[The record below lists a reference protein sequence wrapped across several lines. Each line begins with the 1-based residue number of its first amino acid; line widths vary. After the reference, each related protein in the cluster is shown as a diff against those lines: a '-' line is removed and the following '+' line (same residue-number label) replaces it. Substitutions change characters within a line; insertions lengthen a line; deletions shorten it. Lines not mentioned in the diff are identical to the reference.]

1 MNSSSV
7 ADPAEEGSAEYP
19 FEISTVEDLAL
30 LSQHP
35 DATFVLVNDIDCAGV
50 AFSMLEMP
58 GEGFSGTWNGNGHV
72 IRNLSIQGTN
82 AALMDKIAPEGH
94 IYDLRIETPSVTADD
109 TASVLALQ
117 CKGTLERV
125 FVLGGQVAGV
135 NASGLVGT
143 ADGSAVLSCAAS
155 AQVRGTQ
162 SAGALF
168 LSVSG
173 TCRLE
178 SVFALSEGLPA
189 ASDASASDI
198 PVLDLSP
205 ETVSGSQADT
215 VTVLGDFP
223 AELLA
228 RIAFSSSDETVFT
241 VGSDGSLILTGAG
254 TANLTVSLS
263 VGTDVYRYTKSIT
276 VEISEDLPADSTAPE
291 EETSDEPDAPVSPLS
306 LTGWQEIDGSRYY
319 YDANGVPVTGW
330 QMIDGR
336 RYYFAEDG
344 KQQTGFWCYAGAYW
358 YYYDE
363 NGQLLYPGWNI
374 VSGYMRYVSDGG
386 SFLTGKQVIE
396 GTTYYFGSSGILQTN
411 TVVEDGGKRYF
422 VDGNGAV
429 QYGWQTAGGF
439 RYYSDEANGIYTGW
453 QMIDGRRYYF
463 AEDGKQQTGFWCYAG
478 QYWYYYDESGQL
490 PAPGWNVISGYMR
503 YVSDG
508 GSFLTG
514 KQVINGTTYYFGSSG
529 ILQTNTVVEDGGKRY
544 FVDGN
549 GAVQYG
555 WQTAGGFRYYSDEA
569 NGIYTGWQMIDGR
582 RYYFAEDGKQQIGFW
597 CYAGAYWY
605 YYDENGQLPAPGW
618 QVISGYMR
626 YVSSGGS
633 FLTGKQVI
641 DGITYYF
648 GDSGILQTDT
658 FVEGNG
664 KRYYVNS
671 AGIIQTGW
679 FIVNGARYYSDDAN
693 GIYTGW
699 QMINGRRYC
708 FDSEGRQ
715 QLGFQCYA
723 GQYWYYYDENGQLP
737 APGWQVIS
745 GYMRYVSSGGSFV
758 TGVQLIDGKYYLF
771 GESGIQQK
779 GWAEVYGQLYHS
791 DANGYVTFGWYDE
804 NGNRYYFDPSTGAAY
819 RNGIFTIENIR
830 YQFDAN
836 GVCLGRVVDST
847 EGIDVSAHQGSV
859 DWEAVAES
867 GIKYAIIRAVTWSNS
882 EGYYIIDP
890 YFEQNV
896 RNAKSNGLLVGAYL
910 YSYAFSESEI
920 SEEVFFFHNSAEMQR
935 LRKDGIVLD
944 LPVFIDYEDPLILQN
959 TSSNSQRTN
968 IVRYGMT
975 LLDQL
980 GYSTGFY
987 TYDYF
992 ARNYMDAQAL
1002 INEGYDFWVA
1012 NFNGTNSFEGQ
1023 AEIWQYT
1030 STGSVPGVTGNVD
1043 RNRFYKTY
1051 TSGGGSIPT
1060 PTPNQFTVT
1069 DQNTNSIVTDS
1080 VTNILAKIVQN
1091 EVGGGL
1097 GLTGADKLKL
1107 YTAQAV
1113 AANSWLQYQYA
1124 HGITAPEV
1132 GLKTVTDSSIYTA
1145 VEEAQK
1151 YVVTYNGEAACTVYG
1166 SASGT
1171 MTNSSERMGWGA
1183 LPYLVSV
1190 KSKYESSF
1198 GSKYQGYTIQNKIS
1212 TATMKNSIEKMLG
1225 AGATNGYPTSQWLQN
1240 PVFDS
1245 NGYCISI
1252 QVCGKTVNGG
1262 KFYENCYNLLSP
1274 KFEIIE
1280 NGENG
1285 VWVFKTW
1292 GNGHCV
1298 GMSQYGAAGY
1308 IQTGMS
1314 WQDVL
1319 LHYYP
1324 GTTIS
1329 NK

>member
-1 MNSSSV
+1 M

-344 KQQTGFWCYAGAYW
+344 KQQTGFWCYAGQYW

-363 NGQLLYPGWNI
+363 SGQLPAPGWNVI
-374 VSGYMRYVSDGG
+374 SGYMRYVSDGG

-463 AEDGKQQTGFWCYAG
+463 AEDGKQQT
-478 QYWYYYDESGQL
+478 
-490 PAPGWNVISGYMR
+490 
-503 YVSDG
+503 
-508 GSFLTG
+508 
-514 KQVINGTTYYFGSSG
+514 
-529 ILQTNTVVEDGGKRY
+529 
-544 FVDGN
+544 
-549 GAVQYG
+549 
-555 WQTAGGFRYYSDEA
+555 
-569 NGIYTGWQMIDGR
+569 
-582 RYYFAEDGKQQIGFW
+582 GFW

>member
-1 MNSSSV
+1 M

-344 KQQTGFWCYAGAYW
+344 KQQTGFWCYAG
-358 YYYDE
+358 
-363 NGQLLYPGWNI
+363 
-374 VSGYMRYVSDGG
+374 
-386 SFLTGKQVIE
+386 
-396 GTTYYFGSSGILQTN
+396 
-411 TVVEDGGKRYF
+411 
-422 VDGNGAV
+422 
-429 QYGWQTAGGF
+429 
-439 RYYSDEANGIYTGW
+439 
-453 QMIDGRRYYF
+453 
-463 AEDGKQQTGFWCYAG
+463 

-503 YVSDG
+503 YVSNG

-975 LLDQL
+975 LLDHL

>member
-1 MNSSSV
+1 M

-344 KQQTGFWCYAGAYW
+344 KQQTGFWCYAG
-358 YYYDE
+358 
-363 NGQLLYPGWNI
+363 
-374 VSGYMRYVSDGG
+374 
-386 SFLTGKQVIE
+386 
-396 GTTYYFGSSGILQTN
+396 
-411 TVVEDGGKRYF
+411 
-422 VDGNGAV
+422 
-429 QYGWQTAGGF
+429 
-439 RYYSDEANGIYTGW
+439 
-453 QMIDGRRYYF
+453 
-463 AEDGKQQTGFWCYAG
+463 

-503 YVSDG
+503 YVSNG

-1069 DQNTNSIVTDS
+1069 YQNTNSMVTDS

>member
-1 MNSSSV
+1 M

-429 QYGWQTAGGF
+429 QYGWQ
-439 RYYSDEANGIYTGW
+439 
-453 QMIDGRRYYF
+453 MIDGRRYYF

-503 YVSDG
+503 YVSNG

>member
-1 MNSSSV
+1 M

-344 KQQTGFWCYAGAYW
+344 KQQTGFWCYAG
-358 YYYDE
+358 
-363 NGQLLYPGWNI
+363 
-374 VSGYMRYVSDGG
+374 
-386 SFLTGKQVIE
+386 
-396 GTTYYFGSSGILQTN
+396 
-411 TVVEDGGKRYF
+411 
-422 VDGNGAV
+422 
-429 QYGWQTAGGF
+429 
-439 RYYSDEANGIYTGW
+439 
-453 QMIDGRRYYF
+453 
-463 AEDGKQQTGFWCYAG
+463 

-503 YVSDG
+503 YVSNG

>member
-1 MNSSSV
+1 M

-319 YDANGVPVTGW
+319 YDANGVPV
-330 QMIDGR
+330 
-336 RYYFAEDG
+336 
-344 KQQTGFWCYAGAYW
+344 
-358 YYYDE
+358 
-363 NGQLLYPGWNI
+363 
-374 VSGYMRYVSDGG
+374 
-386 SFLTGKQVIE
+386 
-396 GTTYYFGSSGILQTN
+396 
-411 TVVEDGGKRYF
+411 
-422 VDGNGAV
+422 
-429 QYGWQTAGGF
+429 
-439 RYYSDEANGIYTGW
+439 TGW

>member
-344 KQQTGFWCYAGAYW
+344 KQQTGFWCYAGQYW

-363 NGQLLYPGWNI
+363 SGQLPAPGWNVI
-374 VSGYMRYVSDGG
+374 SGYMRYVSNGG
-386 SFLTGKQVIE
+386 SFLTGKQVIN

-503 YVSDG
+503 YVSNG

-597 CYAGAYWY
+597 CYAGA
-605 YYDENGQLPAPGW
+605 
-618 QVISGYMR
+618 
-626 YVSSGGS
+626 
-633 FLTGKQVI
+633 
-641 DGITYYF
+641 
-648 GDSGILQTDT
+648 
-658 FVEGNG
+658 
-664 KRYYVNS
+664 
-671 AGIIQTGW
+671 
-679 FIVNGARYYSDDAN
+679 
-693 GIYTGW
+693 
-699 QMINGRRYC
+699 
-708 FDSEGRQ
+708 
-715 QLGFQCYA
+715 
-723 GQYWYYYDENGQLP
+723 YWYYYDENGQLP

>member
-1 MNSSSV
+1 M

-344 KQQTGFWCYAGAYW
+344 KQQTGFWCYAG
-358 YYYDE
+358 
-363 NGQLLYPGWNI
+363 
-374 VSGYMRYVSDGG
+374 
-386 SFLTGKQVIE
+386 
-396 GTTYYFGSSGILQTN
+396 
-411 TVVEDGGKRYF
+411 
-422 VDGNGAV
+422 
-429 QYGWQTAGGF
+429 
-439 RYYSDEANGIYTGW
+439 
-453 QMIDGRRYYF
+453 
-463 AEDGKQQTGFWCYAG
+463 

-503 YVSDG
+503 YVSNG

-582 RYYFAEDGKQQIGFW
+582 RYYFAEDGKQQTGFW

>member
-1 MNSSSV
+1 V

-319 YDANGVPVTGW
+319 YDANGVPV
-330 QMIDGR
+330 
-336 RYYFAEDG
+336 
-344 KQQTGFWCYAGAYW
+344 
-358 YYYDE
+358 
-363 NGQLLYPGWNI
+363 
-374 VSGYMRYVSDGG
+374 
-386 SFLTGKQVIE
+386 
-396 GTTYYFGSSGILQTN
+396 
-411 TVVEDGGKRYF
+411 
-422 VDGNGAV
+422 
-429 QYGWQTAGGF
+429 
-439 RYYSDEANGIYTGW
+439 TGW

>member
-1 MNSSSV
+1 M

-396 GTTYYFGSSGILQTN
+396 
-411 TVVEDGGKRYF
+411 
-422 VDGNGAV
+422 
-429 QYGWQTAGGF
+429 
-439 RYYSDEANGIYTGW
+439 
-453 QMIDGRRYYF
+453 
-463 AEDGKQQTGFWCYAG
+463 
-478 QYWYYYDESGQL
+478 
-490 PAPGWNVISGYMR
+490 
-503 YVSDG
+503 
-508 GSFLTG
+508 
-514 KQVINGTTYYFGSSG
+514 GTTYYFGSSG

>member
-1 MNSSSV
+1 M

-50 AFSMLEMP
+50 AFPMLEMP

-344 KQQTGFWCYAGAYW
+344 KQQTGFWCYAG
-358 YYYDE
+358 
-363 NGQLLYPGWNI
+363 
-374 VSGYMRYVSDGG
+374 
-386 SFLTGKQVIE
+386 
-396 GTTYYFGSSGILQTN
+396 
-411 TVVEDGGKRYF
+411 
-422 VDGNGAV
+422 
-429 QYGWQTAGGF
+429 
-439 RYYSDEANGIYTGW
+439 
-453 QMIDGRRYYF
+453 
-463 AEDGKQQTGFWCYAG
+463 

-503 YVSDG
+503 YVSNG

>member
-1 MNSSSV
+1 M

-344 KQQTGFWCYAGAYW
+344 KQQTGFWCYAG
-358 YYYDE
+358 
-363 NGQLLYPGWNI
+363 
-374 VSGYMRYVSDGG
+374 
-386 SFLTGKQVIE
+386 
-396 GTTYYFGSSGILQTN
+396 
-411 TVVEDGGKRYF
+411 
-422 VDGNGAV
+422 
-429 QYGWQTAGGF
+429 
-439 RYYSDEANGIYTGW
+439 
-453 QMIDGRRYYF
+453 
-463 AEDGKQQTGFWCYAG
+463 

-503 YVSDG
+503 YVSNG

-597 CYAGAYWY
+597 CYAGA
-605 YYDENGQLPAPGW
+605 
-618 QVISGYMR
+618 
-626 YVSSGGS
+626 
-633 FLTGKQVI
+633 
-641 DGITYYF
+641 
-648 GDSGILQTDT
+648 
-658 FVEGNG
+658 
-664 KRYYVNS
+664 
-671 AGIIQTGW
+671 
-679 FIVNGARYYSDDAN
+679 
-693 GIYTGW
+693 
-699 QMINGRRYC
+699 
-708 FDSEGRQ
+708 
-715 QLGFQCYA
+715 
-723 GQYWYYYDENGQLP
+723 YWYYYDENGQLP

>member
-1 MNSSSV
+1 M

-478 QYWYYYDESGQL
+478 AYWYYYDENGQL
-490 PAPGWNVISGYMR
+490 LYPGWNIVSGYMR

-514 KQVINGTTYYFGSSG
+514 KQVIEGTTYYFGSSG

-597 CYAGAYWY
+597 CYAGA
-605 YYDENGQLPAPGW
+605 
-618 QVISGYMR
+618 
-626 YVSSGGS
+626 
-633 FLTGKQVI
+633 
-641 DGITYYF
+641 
-648 GDSGILQTDT
+648 
-658 FVEGNG
+658 
-664 KRYYVNS
+664 
-671 AGIIQTGW
+671 
-679 FIVNGARYYSDDAN
+679 
-693 GIYTGW
+693 
-699 QMINGRRYC
+699 
-708 FDSEGRQ
+708 
-715 QLGFQCYA
+715 
-723 GQYWYYYDENGQLP
+723 YWYYYDENGQLP

>member
-363 NGQLLYPGWNI
+363 NGQL
-374 VSGYMRYVSDGG
+374 
-386 SFLTGKQVIE
+386 
-396 GTTYYFGSSGILQTN
+396 
-411 TVVEDGGKRYF
+411 
-422 VDGNGAV
+422 
-429 QYGWQTAGGF
+429 
-439 RYYSDEANGIYTGW
+439 
-453 QMIDGRRYYF
+453 
-463 AEDGKQQTGFWCYAG
+463 
-478 QYWYYYDESGQL
+478 
-490 PAPGWNVISGYMR
+490 
-503 YVSDG
+503 
-508 GSFLTG
+508 
-514 KQVINGTTYYFGSSG
+514 
-529 ILQTNTVVEDGGKRY
+529 
-544 FVDGN
+544 
-549 GAVQYG
+549 
-555 WQTAGGFRYYSDEA
+555 
-569 NGIYTGWQMIDGR
+569 
-582 RYYFAEDGKQQIGFW
+582 
-597 CYAGAYWY
+597 
-605 YYDENGQLPAPGW
+605 PAPGW
-618 QVISGYMR
+618 QVISGYIR

>member
-1 MNSSSV
+1 M

-344 KQQTGFWCYAGAYW
+344 KQQT
-358 YYYDE
+358 
-363 NGQLLYPGWNI
+363 
-374 VSGYMRYVSDGG
+374 
-386 SFLTGKQVIE
+386 
-396 GTTYYFGSSGILQTN
+396 
-411 TVVEDGGKRYF
+411 
-422 VDGNGAV
+422 
-429 QYGWQTAGGF
+429 
-439 RYYSDEANGIYTGW
+439 
-453 QMIDGRRYYF
+453 
-463 AEDGKQQTGFWCYAG
+463 
-478 QYWYYYDESGQL
+478 
-490 PAPGWNVISGYMR
+490 
-503 YVSDG
+503 
-508 GSFLTG
+508 
-514 KQVINGTTYYFGSSG
+514 
-529 ILQTNTVVEDGGKRY
+529 
-544 FVDGN
+544 
-549 GAVQYG
+549 
-555 WQTAGGFRYYSDEA
+555 
-569 NGIYTGWQMIDGR
+569 
-582 RYYFAEDGKQQIGFW
+582 GFW